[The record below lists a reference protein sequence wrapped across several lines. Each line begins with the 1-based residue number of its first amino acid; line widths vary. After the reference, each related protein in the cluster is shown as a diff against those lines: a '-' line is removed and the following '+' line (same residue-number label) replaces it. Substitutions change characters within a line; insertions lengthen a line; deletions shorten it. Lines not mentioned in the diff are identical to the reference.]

1 MLSADGVGPKA
12 GLKIL
17 GITKIDSLLAA
28 IKQGR
33 SDLLT
38 RAAGI
43 GDKKAQRI
51 VLELKDKIKRYKSD
65 DEVALMETDIDIEKA
80 LKNLGYKQAEIKEA
94 IKNIPSKI
102 KKIEDRLKTAL
113 KFLSK

>member
-43 GDKKAQRI
+43 GDKKPN
-51 VLELKDKIKRYKSD
+51 EL
-65 DEVALMETDIDIEKA
+65 
-80 LKNLGYKQAEIKEA
+80 
-94 IKNIPSKI
+94 
-102 KKIEDRLKTAL
+102 
-113 KFLSK
+113 F